1 MKLIFGYFKRA
12 ICKFPRHFFVA
23 MGLILIITGL
33 NTFVPVG
40 LRQFLNEVEKS
51 NSYGTI
57 VLGIGFFTLYLF
69 IQVLVK
75 IAWYESLDRF
85 GGKYIE
91 SLTLDAERSL
101 AEASYYDIDRINP
114 SVVRNVLYT
123 DIFNVFRIIGHT
135 APSMLGAIAVI
146 LAALG
151 TSFVYEHRMT
161 VLILFATVLGI
172 ILSLCSRKILSKTAG
187 KTNSKMKVH
196 DAWCT
201 QFVEMLPVIQNNSI
215 LPYYQQK
222 TSDNLKNFIETAIK
236 EDRHTIFWS
245 EIISGYHSLFSI
257 ILSALLAI
265 PLAKN
270 SIANLMF
277 FTMIANLT
285 MEQAQLLETQFQA
298 LIKTHISFSHVDELL
313 NLPKRQTGNEEKAFS
328 SITFHDVDFMYPNGT
343 QSLRNISCSIH
354 KGDFIRLS
362 GSNGSGKS
370 TFIKLLTGLYP
381 PGAGEILL
389 DGVPLSDYA
398 QDELNRHILYVS
410 QDEKCLNETFQKYL
424 TIITGRSLGHEQFLE
439 LLDCVRLPTDDR
451 TISENG
457 NSLSVGQRK
466 KLLVLKL
473 MLKLEDAS
481 VVILDEL
488 TAGLDAETTRQVFNL
503 VQKIAATGDKIILFV
518 DHNCEEEMHFT
529 HEFHFVSGDMY
540 IS

>member
-12 ICKFPRHFFVA
+12 ICKFPRHFLVS
-23 MGLILIITGL
+23 MGLILMITGL

-40 LRQFLNEVEKS
+40 LRQFLAEVEKS

-69 IQVLVK
+69 IQVFVK

-91 SLTLDAERSL
+91 SLTLDAERAL
-101 AEASYYDIDRINP
+101 AEASYYDIDRIKP

-123 DIFNVFRIIGHT
+123 DIFNVLRIIGHT

-146 LAALG
+146 LAALA
-151 TSFVYEHRMT
+151 TSFVHEHRMT

-201 QFVEMLPVIQNNSI
+201 QFVEMLPVIQNNNI

-222 TSDNLKNFIETAIK
+222 TSDNLRDFIETAIK

-298 LIKTHISFSHVDELL
+298 LIKTHVSFSHVDELL

-328 SITFHDVDFMYPNGT
+328 SITFCDVDFLYPNGT
-343 QSLRNISCSIH
+343 QGLRSISCSIR

-381 PGAGEILL
+381 PNDGEILL
-389 DGVPLSDYA
+389 DGIPLSDYA
-398 QDELNRHILYVS
+398 QDELNRRILYVS
-410 QDEKCLNETFQKYL
+410 QDEKCLNETFQRYL
-424 TIITGRSLGHEQFLE
+424 TIITGRSLEHEQFLE
-439 LLDCVRLPTDDR
+439 LLDCVRLPADDR

-481 VVILDEL
+481 VIILDEL
-488 TAGLDAETTRQVFNL
+488 TAGLDTETTQQVFDL
-503 VQKIAATGDKIILFV
+503 VREIAAAGDKIILFV

-529 HEFHFVSGDMY
+529 HEFHFESGDMY

>member
-12 ICKFPRHFFVA
+12 ICKFPRHFLVS
-23 MGLILIITGL
+23 MGLILMITGL

-40 LRQFLNEVEKS
+40 LRQFLAEVEKS

-69 IQVLVK
+69 IQVFVK

-91 SLTLDAERSL
+91 SLTLDAERAL
-101 AEASYYDIDRINP
+101 AEASYYDIDRIKP

-146 LAALG
+146 LAALA
-151 TSFVYEHRMT
+151 TSFVHEHRMT

-201 QFVEMLPVIQNNSI
+201 QFVEMLPVIQNNNI

-222 TSDNLKNFIETAIK
+222 TSDNLRDFIETAIK

-277 FTMIANLT
+277 FTMIANLI

-298 LIKTHISFSHVDELL
+298 LIKTHVSFSHVDELL

-328 SITFHDVDFMYPNGT
+328 SITFCDVDFSYPNGT
-343 QSLRNISCSIH
+343 QGLRRISCSIH

-381 PGAGEILL
+381 PSDGEILL
-389 DGVPLSDYA
+389 DGVPLSNYA

-410 QDEKCLNETFQKYL
+410 QDEKCLNETFQEYL
-424 TIITGRSLGHEQFLE
+424 TIITGRSLEHEQFLE
-439 LLDCVRLPTDDR
+439 LLDCVRLPADDR

-466 KLLVLKL
+466 KLLLLKL
-473 MLKLEDAS
+473 MLKLDDAS
-481 VVILDEL
+481 VVIMDEL
-488 TAGLDAETTRQVFNL
+488 TAGLDTETTQQVFDL
-503 VQKIAATGDKIILFV
+503 VREIAAAGDKIILFV

-529 HEFHFVSGDMY
+529 HEFHFESGDMY